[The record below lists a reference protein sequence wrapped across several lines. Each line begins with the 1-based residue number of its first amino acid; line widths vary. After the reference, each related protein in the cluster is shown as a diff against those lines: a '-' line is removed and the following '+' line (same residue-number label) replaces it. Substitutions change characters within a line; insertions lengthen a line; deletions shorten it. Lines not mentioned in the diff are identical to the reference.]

1 MTHRARMI
9 AVGVLLGV
17 LALGAAVQSPVRRW
31 IKSTFGERDRSKGRF
46 DNPEGLAIDAQGTIY
61 VGNQNTS
68 KFMVL
73 DRTGKTL
80 KEFTEVEGYTNGMGG
95 PKGFCRG
102 LYIVVPEPGRVI
114 HTAMHNV
121 AEFDVRGEKPKL
133 IRIIGAGR
141 GAGPGQ
147 MDGPEGLSRDANGD
161 LYVTDEHN
169 LRVNV
174 FDAEGKYLRSW
185 PVPQDLQCILVWQDR
200 VYVSQNKRN
209 YIAVYS
215 KDGVEKF
222 RIGHE
227 AFFPRVLYVTIP
239 GAVLSLVVLMAMRKP
254 KASLLAT
261 GGFLLLAGIGS
272 AADYVRHEQPG
283 EFRLP
288 DCIALSPD
296 QKELYISDRMNNRIQ
311 VTDLEGRFRRM
322 FGRTGSAP
330 GELLDPKQLAFDP
343 DGNLWVADS
352 GNHRLQVF
360 TRDGALLK
368 VVD

>member
-1 MTHRARMI
+1 MI
-9 AVGVLLGV
+9 AVGAVLGV
-17 LALGAAVQSPVRRW
+17 LALGALVQSPLRRW
-31 IKSTFGERDRSKGRF
+31 IKSNLRERIPSTTRF
-46 DNPEGLAIDAQGTIY
+46 ENPEGLAIDAQGTVY
-61 VGNQNTS
+61 VGNQNNST
-68 KFMVL
+68 FMVL
-73 DRTGKTL
+73 DKTGAIVQQF
-80 KEFTEVEGYTNGMGG
+80 KELEGYRNGSGG

-114 HTAMHNV
+114 HVATHNV
-121 AEFDVRGEKPKL
+121 VEFDVRGAKPKL
-133 IRIIGAGR
+133 IRIVGSQGS
-141 GAGPGQ
+141 GPGQ
-147 MDGPEGLSRDANGD
+147 MDGPEGISRDANGD

-174 FDAEGKYLRSW
+174 FDAEGRFLRSW
-185 PVPQDLQCILVWQDR
+185 PVPQDLQCVTVWQDR

-227 AFFPRVLYVTIP
+227 ALFPIVLTVTIP
-239 GAVLSLVVLMAMRKP
+239 AAVVGLVVLMAMRKP
-254 KASLLAT
+254 KAALLAT
-261 GGFLLLAGIGS
+261 AAILAAAGIGCGL
-272 AADYVRHEQPG
+272 DHLRHDRPG
-283 EFRLP
+283 EYRLP
-288 DCIALSPD
+288 DCMAVSPD
-296 QKELYISDRMNNRIQ
+296 QRELFIVDRWNNRIQ
-311 VTDLEGRFRRM
+311 VTDLDGKFKRL
-322 FGRTGSAP
+322 FGKRGSAP

-360 TRDGALLK
+360 TRDGTFLK

>member
-1 MTHRARMI
+1 MTQRSRMI
-9 AVGVLLGV
+9 AVGAVLAV
-17 LALGAAVQSPVRRW
+17 VALGAALQRPVRKW
-31 IKSTFGERDRSKGRF
+31 IKSNPVPSQGRF
-46 DNPEGLAIDAQGTIY
+46 DNPEGLAIDANGTVY
-61 VGNQNTS
+61 VGNQNTG
-68 KFMVL
+68 KLLML
-73 DRTGKTL
+73 DKAGKTV
-80 KEFTEVEGYTNGMGG
+80 KEIAELEGYVNGSGGTN
-95 PKGFCRG
+95 GFCRG

-114 HTAMHNV
+114 QTAYHNV
-121 AEFDVRGEKPKL
+121 VEFDVRGEKPKL
-133 IRIIGAGR
+133 IRIIGSKGS
-141 GAGPGQ
+141 GPGQ

-174 FDAEGKYLRSW
+174 FDAKGNHLRSW

-227 AFFPRVLYVTIP
+227 AFFPILLYVTIP
-239 GAVLSLVVLMAMRKP
+239 GAVLSLVILMALRKP
-254 KASLLAT
+254 KPALIACAAFLAAAA
-261 GGFLLLAGIGS
+261 GGSGLDWL
-272 AADYVRHEQPG
+272 RHEQPG

-288 DCIALSPD
+288 DCIVLSPD
-296 QKELYISDRMNNRIQ
+296 RQELFISDRHNHRIQ
-311 VTDLEGRFRRM
+311 VTGLDGKAKRT
-322 FGRTGSAP
+322 FGKPGTAP
-330 GELLDPKQLAFDP
+330 GDFLDPKQLAFDP

-352 GNHRLQVF
+352 DNHRLQVF
-360 TRDGALLK
+360 TREGEFLR